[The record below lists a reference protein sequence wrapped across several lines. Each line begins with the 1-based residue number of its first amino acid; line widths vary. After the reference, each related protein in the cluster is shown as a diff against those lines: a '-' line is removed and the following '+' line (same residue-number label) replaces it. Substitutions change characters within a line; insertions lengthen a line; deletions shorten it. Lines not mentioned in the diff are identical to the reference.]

1 MRLDKLLTELGTG
14 SRSEVKK
21 YIRSGLVT
29 VNGEVVK
36 KPEQKVDEKKDT
48 VCFRGNPLTYTE
60 YEYYLFHKPA
70 GCVTATEDNLHRTV
84 MDYLTDTARHDLF
97 PVGRLDID
105 TEGLLLITNDG
116 ALAHDLLSPA
126 KHVSKV
132 YYAKIDGRVT
142 EEDVNLFEN
151 GVDIGEEKPTKPALL
166 EVLHSGDNSEIRLT
180 ITEGR
185 FHQVKRM
192 FEAVGK
198 KVTYLKRVE
207 MGSLVLPD
215 ELAPGEYRRRITGT
229 APTLT
234 GRQKK
239 ENMQMQLRYLCCLC
253 AIYRNEDQHE
263 KWFFTNQQRR
273 YERGWHRPA

>member
-21 YIRSGLVT
+21 YIRLGLVT
-29 VNGEVVK
+29 VNGEVIK
-36 KPEQKVDEKKDT
+36 KPEQKVDEKNDV
-48 VCFRGNPLTYTE
+48 VCFRGNQLTYTE

-84 MDYLTDTARHDLF
+84 MDYLTDTKRHDLF
-97 PVGRLDID
+97 PVGRLDLD

-116 ALAHDLLSPA
+116 ALAHELLSPT

-132 YYAKIDGRVT
+132 YFAKIDGNVT
-142 EEDVNLFEN
+142 EKDVNLFKN

-166 EVLHSGDNSEIRLT
+166 EVLHSGNISEVRLT
-180 ITEGR
+180 ITEGK

-198 KVTYLKRVE
+198 KVTYLKRE
-207 MGSLVLPD
+207 AMGPLVLPD
-215 ELAPGEYRRRITGT
+215 DLAPGEYR
-229 APTLT
+229 PLT
-234 GRQKK
+234 EEELQ
-239 ENMQMQLRYLCCLC
+239 ELC
-253 AIYRNEDQHE
+253 
-263 KWFFTNQQRR
+263 QR
-273 YERGWHRPA
+273 

>member
-36 KPEQKVDEKKDT
+36 KPEQRVDEKNDT

-84 MDYLTDTARHDLF
+84 MDYLT
-97 PVGRLDID
+97 
-105 TEGLLLITNDG
+105 
-116 ALAHDLLSPA
+116 
-126 KHVSKV
+126 
-132 YYAKIDGRVT
+132 
-142 EEDVNLFEN
+142 EN
-151 GVDIGEEKPTKPALL
+151 GVNIGEEKLAKPALL

-215 ELAPGEYRRRITGT
+215 ELAPGEYRPLTEEELQELRR
-229 APTLT
+229 
-234 GRQKK
+234 
-239 ENMQMQLRYLCCLC
+239 
-253 AIYRNEDQHE
+253 H
-263 KWFFTNQQRR
+263 
-273 YERGWHRPA
+273 

>member
-21 YIRSGLVT
+21 YIRLGLVT
-29 VNGEVVK
+29 VNGEVIK
-36 KPEQKVDEKKDT
+36 KPEQKVDEKNDV
-48 VCFRGNPLTYTE
+48 VCFRGNQLTYTE

-84 MDYLTDTARHDLF
+84 MDYLTDTTRHDLF
-97 PVGRLDID
+97 PVGRLDLD

-116 ALAHDLLSPA
+116 ALAHELLSPT

-132 YYAKIDGRVT
+132 YFAKIDGNVT
-142 EEDVNLFEN
+142 EKDVNLFKN

-166 EVLHSGDNSEIRLT
+166 EVLHSGNISEVRLT
-180 ITEGR
+180 ITEGK

-198 KVTYLKRVE
+198 KVTYLKRE
-207 MGSLVLPD
+207 AMGPLVLPD
-215 ELAPGEYRRRITGT
+215 DLALGEYR
-229 APTLT
+229 PLT
-234 GRQKK
+234 EEELQ
-239 ENMQMQLRYLCCLC
+239 ELC
-253 AIYRNEDQHE
+253 
-263 KWFFTNQQRR
+263 QR
-273 YERGWHRPA
+273 

>member
-151 GVDIGEEKPTKPALL
+151 GVDIFFSIFLNCVMG
-166 EVLHSGDNSEIRLT
+166 HSLYYSSVPFPLILWDDLQVPQERYTRNGVAGQQVSAGLYVANR
-180 ITEGR
+180 
-185 FHQVKRM
+185 HQYYANCK
-192 FEAVGK
+192 F
-198 KVTYLKRVE
+198 
-207 MGSLVLPD
+207 SS
-215 ELAPGEYRRRITGT
+215 
-229 APTLT
+229 
-234 GRQKK
+234 
-239 ENMQMQLRYLCCLC
+239 
-253 AIYRNEDQHE
+253 
-263 KWFFTNQQRR
+263 
-273 YERGWHRPA
+273 

>member
-21 YIRSGLVT
+21 YIRLGLVT
-29 VNGEVVK
+29 VNGEVIK
-36 KPEQKVDEKKDT
+36 KPEQKVDEKNDV
-48 VCFRGNPLTYTE
+48 VCFRGNHLIYTE

-84 MDYLTDTARHDLF
+84 MDYLTDTTRHDLF
-97 PVGRLDID
+97 PVGRLDLD

-116 ALAHDLLSPA
+116 ALAHELLSPT

-132 YYAKIDGRVT
+132 YFAKIDGNVT
-142 EEDVNLFEN
+142 EKDVNLFKN

-166 EVLHSGDNSEIRLT
+166 EILYSGNISEVRLT
-180 ITEGR
+180 ITEGK

-198 KVTYLKRVE
+198 KVTYLKRE
-207 MGSLVLPD
+207 AMGPLVLPD
-215 ELAPGEYRRRITGT
+215 DLAPGEYR
-229 APTLT
+229 PLT
-234 GRQKK
+234 EEELQ
-239 ENMQMQLRYLCCLC
+239 ELC
-253 AIYRNEDQHE
+253 
-263 KWFFTNQQRR
+263 QR
-273 YERGWHRPA
+273 

>member
-36 KPEQKVDEKKDT
+36 KPEQKVDEKNDT

-105 TEGLLLITNDG
+105 T
-116 ALAHDLLSPA
+116 
-126 KHVSKV
+126 
-132 YYAKIDGRVT
+132 
-142 EEDVNLFEN
+142 
-151 GVDIGEEKPTKPALL
+151 LL

-215 ELAPGEYRRRITGT
+215 ELAPGEYRPLTEEELQELRR
-229 APTLT
+229 
-234 GRQKK
+234 
-239 ENMQMQLRYLCCLC
+239 
-253 AIYRNEDQHE
+253 H
-263 KWFFTNQQRR
+263 
-273 YERGWHRPA
+273 

>member
-1 MRLDKLLTELGTG
+1 MLLDKLLTELGTG

-142 EEDVNLFEN
+142 EEDVNIFEN
-151 GVDIGEEKPTKPALL
+151 GVDIGEEKPAKPALL

-215 ELAPGEYRRRITGT
+215 ELAPGEYRPLTEEELQELRR
-229 APTLT
+229 
-234 GRQKK
+234 
-239 ENMQMQLRYLCCLC
+239 
-253 AIYRNEDQHE
+253 H
-263 KWFFTNQQRR
+263 
-273 YERGWHRPA
+273 

>member
-21 YIRSGLVT
+21 YIRLGLVT
-29 VNGEVVK
+29 VNGEAIK
-36 KPEQKVDEKKDT
+36 KPEQKVDEKNDV
-48 VCFRGNPLTYTE
+48 VCFRGNQLTYTE

-84 MDYLTDTARHDLF
+84 MDYLTDTTRHDLF
-97 PVGRLDID
+97 PVGRLDLD

-116 ALAHDLLSPA
+116 ALAHELLSPT

-132 YYAKIDGRVT
+132 YFAKIDGNVT
-142 EEDVNLFEN
+142 EKDVNLFKN

-166 EVLHSGDNSEIRLT
+166 EVLHSGNISEVRLT
-180 ITEGR
+180 ITEGK

-198 KVTYLKRVE
+198 KVTYLKRE
-207 MGSLVLPD
+207 AMGPLVLPD
-215 ELAPGEYRRRITGT
+215 DLAPGEYR
-229 APTLT
+229 PLT
-234 GRQKK
+234 EEELQ
-239 ENMQMQLRYLCCLC
+239 ELC
-253 AIYRNEDQHE
+253 
-263 KWFFTNQQRR
+263 QR
-273 YERGWHRPA
+273 

>member
-29 VNGEVVK
+29 VNGEVIK
-36 KPEQKVDEKKDT
+36 KPEQKVDEKNDT
-48 VCFRGNPLTYTE
+48 VCYRGNPLTYTE

-70 GCVTATEDNLHRTV
+70 GCVSATEDNLHRTV

-116 ALAHDLLSPA
+116 ALAHDLLSPT

-132 YYAKIDGRVT
+132 YYAEIDGLVT
-142 EEDVNLFEN
+142 EEDVNLFKN
-151 GVDIGEEKPTKPALL
+151 GVDIGEGKPTKPALL
-166 EVLHSGDNSEIRLT
+166 EILYQGDNSKIRLT
-180 ITEGR
+180 ITEGK

-192 FEAVGK
+192 FEAIGC
-198 KVTYLKRVE
+198 KVIYLKRLS
-207 MGSLVLPD
+207 MGSL
-215 ELAPGEYRRRITGT
+215 
-229 APTLT
+229 TLDPALEKGAFRKLT
-234 GRQKK
+234 EEEIAALLQPPRK
-239 ENMQMQLRYLCCLC
+239 EK
-253 AIYRNEDQHE
+253 E
-263 KWFFTNQQRR
+263 
-273 YERGWHRPA
+273 

>member
-29 VNGEVVK
+29 VNGEVIK
-36 KPEQKVDEKKDT
+36 KPEQKVDEKNDT
-48 VCFRGNPLTYTE
+48 VCYRGNPLTYTE

-70 GCVTATEDNLHRTV
+70 GCVSATEDNLHRTV

-116 ALAHDLLSPA
+116 ALAHDLLSPT

-132 YYAKIDGRVT
+132 YYAEIDGLVT
-142 EEDVNLFEN
+142 EEDVNLFKN
-151 GVDIGEEKPTKPALL
+151 GVDIGEGKPTKPALL
-166 EVLHSGDNSEIRLT
+166 EILYQGDNSKIRLT
-180 ITEGR
+180 ITEGK

-207 MGSLVLPD
+207 MGTLVLPED
-215 ELAPGEYRRRITGT
+215 LAPGEYR
-229 APTLT
+229 PLT
-234 GRQKK
+234 EPELQR
-239 ENMQMQLRYLCCLC
+239 LRNV
-253 AIYRNEDQHE
+253 R
-263 KWFFTNQQRR
+263 
-273 YERGWHRPA
+273 

>member
-1 MRLDKLLTELGTG
+1 MERAMRLDKLLTELGTG

-36 KPEQKVDEKKDT
+36 KPEQKVDEKNDT

-116 ALAHDLLSPA
+116 
-126 KHVSKV
+126 V
-132 YYAKIDGRVT
+132 
-142 EEDVNLFEN
+142 
-151 GVDIGEEKPTKPALL
+151 
-166 EVLHSGDNSEIRLT
+166 
-180 ITEGR
+180 
-185 FHQVKRM
+185 
-192 FEAVGK
+192 
-198 KVTYLKRVE
+198 
-207 MGSLVLPD
+207 
-215 ELAPGEYRRRITGT
+215 
-229 APTLT
+229 
-234 GRQKK
+234 
-239 ENMQMQLRYLCCLC
+239 
-253 AIYRNEDQHE
+253 
-263 KWFFTNQQRR
+263 
-273 YERGWHRPA
+273 